1 VQRKNEMP
9 RILSMDTKYRNT
21 AVKAL
26 QKNGKISK
34 AEYKRLFEDKSEYN
48 EEQEALFYDVFNSVI
63 ELQSNESVLNLE
75 VIRFPRFSFHD
86 YPFPDNKP
94 ISFAHA
100 IFAKKSHFED
110 VVFGQDIDFEGTT
123 FLGKAYFYDAAFSK
137 KAIFISA
144 TFMEKAYFRRVK
156 FMGEAS
162 FLSTSFLA
170 KADFRD
176 TVFADEALFRGAV
189 CKDLIQFSGALIS
202 SLDLETSRFD
212 DASYL
217 HLHGLDP
224 HNRKPILLSSKN
236 FPNKESARHIKAH
249 FEKQNNIT
257 EANNYFVIEQSL
269 YLDELKSEDWWSHK
283 GKIFTVAL
291 HKLISNSG
299 TSWIKV
305 FFWIMLFALVVLI
318 LHDGIPLDKESI
330 LNIPNRAISL
340 INPMNIFR
348 RGLNLYEGHEFWG
361 MIVRVIATY
370 LIYQFMM
377 AFRQDTRRK

>member
-1 VQRKNEMP
+1 
-9 RILSMDTKYRNT
+9 MDTKYRN
-21 AVKAL
+21 AAIESFLESGAMSKDEY
-26 QKNGKISK
+26 QK
-34 AEYKRLFEDKSEYN
+34 LFEDKSEYG
-48 EEQEALFYDVFNSVI
+48 EEQDAIFYDVLQKVI
-63 ELQSNESVLNLE
+63 KLQKDRTSLNLE
-75 VIRFPRFSFHD
+75 VIRFPAFDLHD
-86 YPFPDNKP
+86 YPFPNDKP

-100 IFAKKSHFED
+100 FFAKKSHFED
-110 VVFGQDIDFEGTT
+110 MVFGSDVDFEGAT
-123 FLGKAYFYDAAFSK
+123 FKGKAYFYDATFK
-137 KAIFISA
+137 KRVNFTSA

-156 FMGEAS
+156 FLDEAS
-162 FLSTSFLA
+162 FLSTAFLE

-176 TVFADEALFRGAV
+176 TIFADKALFRGAV
-189 CKDLIQFSGALIS
+189 CKDLIQFSGASIT

-224 HNRKPILLSSKN
+224 QTHKPILLSSKN

-257 EANNYFVIEQSL
+257 ESNKYFVIEQSL
-269 YLDELKSEDWWSHK
+269 YLDELISEDWWSHK

-305 FFWIMLFALVVLI
+305 LFWLILFALLVLVI
-318 LHDGIPLDKESI
+318 HDGIPTDKESI
-330 LNIPNRAISL
+330 LDIPNRAVSL
-340 INPMNIFR
+340 INPMNIFK
-348 RGLNLYEGHEFWG
+348 RGQNMYEGHDFWG
-361 MIVRVIATY
+361 TLVRVISMY